1 MSKIGKFIL
10 WALVCFVLL
19 TIGLF
24 IIAWSK
30 NLSVSQSSS
39 SYRTGGISYGMA
51 EDSAQYTGLGASSN
65 VVVDTV
71 RTLSKGVMAPSTA
84 SQELGVGGSASSPAG
99 QVDRLIIKNGQL
111 SLVVKDVKDS
121 IKAVSEYATKQ
132 GGFVVSSNVYKNGLI
147 PYGTIV
153 VRVPAAKF
161 DAGIIEVKAL
171 GEVVSESAN
180 GQDVTEEYVDLDA
193 QLRNL
198 RATEAQFLTIM
209 AKAVKIED
217 ILNVQRELTNV
228 RGNIER
234 LQGRMKYLKQSADL
248 STITVNFATDPAVLP
263 SYDNSTQ
270 WKPWAEVK
278 AAARAL
284 LEAGKKLVNLL
295 IWLVIFVPI
304 WAIIA
309 VVVWVAYKI
318 YGRIKNDRHDINNLR

>member
-1 MSKIGKFIL
+1 M
-10 WALVCFVLL
+10 WVLVCFILL
-19 TIGLF
+19 AIGLF

-30 NLSVSQSSS
+30 NLSVSQSNSGLRS
-39 SYRTGGISYGMA
+39 NDLSYGTTAGMA
-51 EDSAQYTGLGASSN
+51 AVGESAGYTGLGVSANS
-65 VVVDTV
+65 VVDSIQS
-71 RTLSKGVMAPSTA
+71 LSKGMVAPSA
-84 SQELGVGGSASSPAG
+84 APSPGA
-99 QVDRLIIKNGQL
+99 QIDRMIIKNGAL
-111 SLVVKDVKDS
+111 SLVVKDVKES
-121 IKAVSEYATKQ
+121 IKAVSDYAVKQ

-147 PYGTIV
+147 PYGTIE

-161 DAGIIEVKAL
+161 DAGLTEVKAL

-198 RATEAQFLTIM
+198 RATEAQFLAIM

-228 RGNIER
+228 RGDIER
-234 LQGRMKYLKQSADL
+234 LQGRMKYLKQSSDL

-284 LEAGKKLVNLL
+284 LEFGKGLVNLL

-309 VVVWVAYKI
+309 VVVWLVVRVVNK
-318 YGRIKNDRHDINNLR
+318 IKNKVGRDINLMK